1 MFTLYYLLPSFTK
14 GFVLNSSFAVKYTAR
29 SFSVIFFKVR
39 CRHICI
45 DLEIFGRNWLR
56 IVVIIGGVVSS
67 SLVGQSKTL
76 FNIVLESFEAYKDN
90 RQVIKT
96 MKASS
101 CLYNFISY
109 KAANCIQIRW
119 LCALNVQVP
128 TSLKCSDIPNDLID
142 IIVSH
147 FVKNAI

>member
-1 MFTLYYLLPSFTK
+1 MLPSFTQ
-14 GFVLNSSFAVKYTAR
+14 GFVFNSSFAVR
-29 SFSVIFFKVR
+29 VHSSFVLSYFFIFKVR